1 MKKQIEAKL
10 PTEWGKFTI
19 MAYADDEND
28 WMPHLVMVS
37 DNTDFSKDIN
47 VRIHSECITGDLF
60 HSKKCDCGKQL
71 DAAMN
76 YIHKYGGIL
85 LYLRQE
91 GRSIGII
98 NKLKAYNLQDEGM
111 DTVEANLK
119 LGFPADARDFSIAT
133 DILTDLGITSI
144 NLLTNNPE
152 KIKYIEKSNITL
164 KKRIPLEIYP
174 NKENKNYLKTKKD
187 YFGHFL
193 DLK

>member
-1 MKKQIEAKL
+1 MKKRIEAKL

-19 MAYADDEND
+19 VAYAESEND
-28 WMPHLVMVS
+28 WMPHLVMIS
-37 DNTDFSKDIN
+37 ENTDFSKEVN

-71 DAAMN
+71 DASMK
-76 YIHKYGGIL
+76 YIHKNGGIL

-98 NKLKAYNLQDEGM
+98 NKLKAYNLQDKGRN
-111 DTVEANLK
+111 TAEANLE
-119 LGFPADARDFSIAT
+119 LGLPADARDFSIVI
-133 DILTDLGITSI
+133 DILTDLGVTSV

-152 KIKYIEKSNITL
+152 KIKIIENSNIKL
-164 KKRIPLEIYP
+164 KNRIPLEIHP
-174 NKENKNYLKTKKD
+174 DKENIDYLKTKKD

-193 DLK
+193 NLK